1 MGVVQSKPLSCDSGV
16 TKANETLANSR
27 ILKDTRLALPYEMCN
42 LEQALEHHEKVS
54 EIAGRLRGREGE
66 GGEEGEGGREGEE
79 EREGEEGEG
88 WREGEEE
95 REERRRGRNSGKEM
109 AITLFPTAV

>member
-54 EIAGRLRGREGE
+54 EIAGRLRGREG
-66 GGEEGEGGREGEE
+66 G
-79 EREGEEGEG
+79 
-88 WREGEEE
+88 
-95 REERRRGRNSGKEM
+95 RRG
-109 AITLFPTAV
+109 